1 MNAFWQ
7 VQLSFHGVFY
17 IIDTVSDFGECG
29 YSWDVIITMLQYFC
43 WEAIPWSQL
52 EVLVAFDV
60 HDLQ

>member
-7 VQLSFHGVFY
+7 VQLSFHGVLY
-17 IIDTVSDFGECG
+17 IIDTVSDFSDCG
-29 YSWDVIITMLQYFC
+29 CSWDIIITMLQYFC
-43 WEAIPWSQL
+43 REAIAEAQL